1 MGNAKF
7 CQYGKEIKKRLV
19 DIDKTQT
26 WLIEQ
31 VKQDT
36 GLYFDDSYLYKVMAG
51 KNNNPKI
58 KASIEKV
65 LGVVVKE
72 GEDACAS

>member
-7 CQYGKEIKKRLV
+7 CQYGKEIKKRLI
-19 DIDKTQT
+19 DIDKTQA

-51 KNNNPKI
+51 RNNNSKI

-65 LGVVVKE
+65 LGV
-72 GEDACAS
+72 AS

>member
-1 MGNAKF
+1 MSEVKI

-19 DIDKTQT
+19 DIDQTQE
-26 WLIEQ
+26 WLISE
-31 VKQDT
+31 VAKDT
-36 GLYFDDSYLYKVMAG
+36 GLYFDRSYLHKVMAG

-65 LGVVVKE
+65 LGL
-72 GEDACAS
+72 SS

>member
-19 DIDKTQT
+19 DIDKPQV

-31 VKQDT
+31 VQKDT
-36 GLYFDDSYLYKVMAG
+36 GLYFDDSYLYKIMAG

-58 KASIEKV
+58 KTSINKV
-65 LGVVVKE
+65 LGMA
-72 GEDACAS
+72 G

>member
-51 KNNNPKI
+51 KNSNPKI

-65 LGVVVKE
+65 LDVAVEPPGL
-72 GEDACAS
+72 